1 MCNFAHSFANQFN
14 FYIMKRISMFFVG
27 LAMIAFTACSTLS
40 NSASTNTAA
49 MLSGQQCAAAITTLY
64 NSYKALGKIDL
75 TNAANLSS
83 ALIVATCY
91 TQLKANKGDA
101 NYRQAFTAGAISA
114 GTSAITSTNA
124 DAFTTALLGASGL
137 TGLNSQTATNTQTT
151 TSSSTA
157 LTNIMKSLH

>member
-91 TQLKANKGDA
+91 TQLKANKNDA
-101 NYRQAFTAGAISA
+101 NYRPNGRSWPLYPQNAGHHQRRQ
-114 GTSAITSTNA
+114 
-124 DAFTTALLGASGL
+124 DRKF
-137 TGLNSQTATNTQTT
+137 ATYRSDN
-151 TSSSTA
+151 
-157 LTNIMKSLH
+157 